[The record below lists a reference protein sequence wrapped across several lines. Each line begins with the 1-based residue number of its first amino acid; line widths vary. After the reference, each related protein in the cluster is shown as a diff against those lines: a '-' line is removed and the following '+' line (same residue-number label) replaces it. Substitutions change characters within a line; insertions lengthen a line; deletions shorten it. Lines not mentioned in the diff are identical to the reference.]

1 MQVILTIIATII
13 IFLLLIFVHEFGHF
27 AVAKACHARVDE
39 FSLGMGPC
47 LWQKQHGETMYSL
60 RLLPIGG
67 YCALGGEDEETGLE
81 GDFVTKP
88 WWQKICILVAGAFM
102 NFVLAILLMSLIAFI
117 SGTASNTLATVTDG
131 SPAQEAGLI
140 AGDRIVAIDGYE
152 ISDWSDIIVAL
163 SENAK
168 ADTPV
173 SVTAVRDGNTTE
185 YSIVPYLDEDTQRY
199 MIGITPDVEHR
210 PIYSI
215 YIGAKSTRN
224 LAKIMLTSLGQLFT
238 GRAGADEISGPVGI
252 VQVISQSVSYGIVYV
267 AYVAAIISLNLG
279 IINLLP
285 IPALDGGRVVF
296 VIIRKI
302 TGKAITD
309 EMEGK
314 VHFVGMALL
323 LLLLVFVTFN
333 DVGRIVG

>member
-1 MQVILTIIATII
+1 MQIILTILATIV

-27 AVAKACHARVDE
+27 AVAKLCHARVDE

-67 YCALGGEDEETGLE
+67 YCALGGEDEATDLE
-81 GDFVTKP
+81 GDFVSKP

-102 NFVLAILLMSLIAFI
+102 NFVLAILLMAIIAFVCGWA
-117 SGTASNTLATVTDG
+117 SDFFSSLYLGARGTLNLG
-131 SPAQEAGLI
+131 
-140 AGDRIVAIDGYE
+140 
-152 ISDWSDIIVAL
+152 
-163 SENAK
+163 K
-168 ADTPV
+168 MM
-173 SVTAVRDGNTTE
+173 
-185 YSIVPYLDEDTQRY
+185 LD
-199 MIGITPDVEHR
+199 
-210 PIYSI
+210 
-215 YIGAKSTRN
+215 A
-224 LAKIMLTSLGQLFT
+224 LGQLFT
-238 GRAGADEISGPVGI
+238 GKAGADELSGPVGI
-252 VQVISQSVSYGIVYV
+252 VQVISESVSYGIVYV

-285 IPALDGGRVVF
+285 LPALDGGRVVF

-309 EMEGK
+309 EMESK
-314 VHFVGMALL
+314 VHFVGMALI

>member
-1 MQVILTIIATII
+1 MQVILTIIATVV

-47 LWQKQHGETMYSL
+47 LIQRQRGETMYSL

-102 NFVLAILLMSLIAFI
+102 NFILAILLMSLIAFI
-117 SGTASNTLATVTDG
+117 GGTASNILSNITDG

-140 AGDRIVAIDGYE
+140 AGDRIVE
-152 ISDWSDIIVAL
+152 IEGTKTNDWADITLTLA
-163 SENAK
+163 ENAK
-168 ADTPV
+168 AGTPINLK
-173 SVTAVRDGNTTE
+173 AVRGGETTE
-185 YSIVPYLDEDTQRY
+185 YNIVPYLDEESQRY
-199 MIGITPDVEHR
+199 MIGIMPEVEHK
-210 PIYSI
+210 PVYSI
-215 YIGAKSTRN
+215 YLGARGTWN
-224 LAKIMLTSLGQLFT
+224 LAKMMINSLGQLFT
-238 GRAGADEISGPVGI
+238 GKAGADEISGPVGI
-252 VQVISQSVSYGIVYV
+252 VQVISQSVSYGVVYV

-296 VIIRKI
+296 VVIRKI

-309 EMEGK
+309 EMESK
-314 VHFVGMALL
+314 VHFVGMTLL